1 MEKICSKCKIIKKIV
16 EFPTDPK
23 RKTCKQCR
31 LTEWV
36 PRENEILKC
45 NNCGEDKVYTEFSR
59 RGKQKPFQ
67 CKRCI
72 NEKSRNNRTEE
83 KAMKIR
89 QRYSLHKDDINAT
102 RRKYLQNRRDND
114 PQYRAMMALHC
125 RLYIAA
131 KQKTGKTMELTGCTR
146 DELICHLAS
155 KFTESMTWQNYGEW
169 HIDHIRPCSSF
180 DLTDA
185 EQQRECFHWSNLQP
199 LWAADNLKKG
209 CKFTDS

>member
-1 MEKICSKCKIIKKIV
+1 MDTKYRCK
-16 EFPTDPK
+16 
-23 RKTCKQCR
+23 
-31 LTEWV
+31 
-36 PRENEILKC
+36 KC
-45 NNCGEDKVYTEFSR
+45 NEEKELALFASKGA
-59 RGKQKPFQ
+59 KQKPYE
-67 CKRCI
+67 CKPCLNKRER
-72 NEKSRNNRTEE
+72 EKRASNPEE
-83 KAMKIR
+83 YNKKKRDIYKV
-89 QRYSLHKDDINAT
+89 QKEQINAT

-146 DELICHLAS
+146 DELMGHLAS
-155 KFTESMTWQNYGEW
+155 KFTEGMTWQNYGEW
-169 HIDHIRPCSSF
+169 HIDHIRPCASF
-180 DLTDA
+180 DLTCA